1 MIKIIIRTST
11 NCNCLFL
18 NLKNAIA
25 AIKADKK
32 KNTGT
37 NFDNRVN
44 SENKSKAKTSL
55 LEFFQSL
62 NTKGSIAERTITIV
76 R

>member
-18 NLKNAIA
+18 NLKIAIA

-32 KNTGT
+32 KNIGT

>member
-1 MIKIIIRTST
+1 MIKRIIRTSK

-18 NLKNAIA
+18 NLKIAIA

-62 NTKGSIAERTITIV
+62 NTNGSIAERTITIV